1 MEVEQQQQQQP
12 WEAQGRKR
20 RRRAQ
25 RGAEGAEGQALHHPT
40 MRRHAPLLPRLI
52 PPAAPLL

>member
-12 WEAQGRKR
+12 WEAQG